1 VSLKFAG
8 SKPLLRWFN
17 EANDPETL
25 LQDLQNSY
33 QASSPP
39 APVKLVAN
47 AVRQSSTRKM
57 MENGL
62 MRMVSATIEVLSVS
76 ISSYVIISLH
86 SLVQM
91 YKVLLVLAEWCLPN
105 PPLAIVYE
113 LVFRAHSNCKIKYL
127 TRYRSNIL
135 QNLCY
140 WGQAPSWGDLL
151 LGEW

>member
-1 VSLKFAG
+1 
-8 SKPLLRWFN
+8 
-17 EANDPETL
+17 
-25 LQDLQNSY
+25 
-33 QASSPP
+33 
-39 APVKLVAN
+39 
-47 AVRQSSTRKM
+47 

-62 MRMVSATIEVLSVS
+62 MRMVSTTIEVLSVS

-91 YKVLLVLAEWCLPN
+91 YKVLLVLAEWCPPN
-105 PPLAIVYE
+105 LPLAIVYE
-113 LVFRAHSNCKIKYL
+113 LVFWVHSNCKIKYL

-140 WGQAPSWGDLL
+140 RGQAPLWGDLL